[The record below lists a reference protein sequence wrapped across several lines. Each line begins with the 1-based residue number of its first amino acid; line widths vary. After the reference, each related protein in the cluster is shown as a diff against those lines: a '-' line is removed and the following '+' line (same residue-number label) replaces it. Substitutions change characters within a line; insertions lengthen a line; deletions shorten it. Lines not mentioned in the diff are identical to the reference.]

1 MAVSENLSVE
11 SCVERIDKYLDA
23 NTAKLPYIAVDANL
37 LTQLK
42 DHMLNYKLLKMQ
54 YDIQK
59 AEAIKKPK
67 ESVQDESIPL
77 NRKSPKSVKIVKI
90 VNDAVNSRD
99 EYTMDDFR
107 KLFDAIFN

>member
-1 MAVSENLSVE
+1 MAVSENLSLE
-11 SCVERIDKYLDA
+11 PCIERIDKYLEA
-23 NTAKLPYIAVDANL
+23 NTAKLPYIAVDVNL
-37 LTQLK
+37 LNQLK
-42 DHMLNYKLLKMQ
+42 EHMLNYKLLKMQ

-59 AEAIKKPK
+59 AE
-67 ESVQDESIPL
+67 SVKQPQTQKDSIPL
-77 NRKSPKSVKIVKI
+77 NRKSPKSVKIVNI

>member
-23 NTAKLPYIAVDANL
+23 NTAKLPYIAVDVNL
-37 LTQLK
+37 LAQLK
-42 DHMLNYKLLKMQ
+42 EHMLNYKLLKMQ

-77 NRKSPKSVKIVKI
+77 NRKSPKSIKIVKI

>member
-1 MAVSENLSVE
+1 MAVSENLSIE
-11 SCVERIDKYLDA
+11 TCVERIDKYLNA
-23 NTAKLPYIAVDANL
+23 NTAKLPYVAVDVNL

-42 DHMLNYKLLKMQ
+42 EHMLNYKLLRMQ
-54 YDIQK
+54 KDIQK
-59 AEAIKKPK
+59 AEAVTQTQTQK
-67 ESVQDESIPL
+67 DSIPL

-90 VNDAVNSRD
+90 VNDAENSRE

>member
-23 NTAKLPYIAVDANL
+23 NTAKLPYIAVDVNL
-37 LTQLK
+37 LNQLK
-42 DHMLNYKLLKMQ
+42 EHMLNYKLLKMQ
-54 YDIQK
+54 YDIQG

-67 ESVQDESIPL
+67 ESAQDESIPL

>member
-11 SCVERIDKYLDA
+11 SCVERIDKYLEA
-23 NTAKLPYIAVDANL
+23 NTAKLPYIAVDVNL
-37 LTQLK
+37 LNQLK
-42 DHMLNYKLLKMQ
+42 EHMLNYKLLKMQ

-59 AEAIKKPK
+59 AE
-67 ESVQDESIPL
+67 SVKQPQTQKDFIPL
-77 NRKSPKSVKIVKI
+77 NRKSPKSVKIVNI

>member
-1 MAVSENLSVE
+1 MAVSENLSIE

-23 NTAKLPYIAVDANL
+23 NTAKLPYVAVDVNL
-37 LTQLK
+37 LNQLK
-42 DHMLNYKLLKMQ
+42 EHMLNYKLLKMQ
-54 YDIQK
+54 KDIQK
-59 AEAIKKPK
+59 AE
-67 ESVQDESIPL
+67 SVKQQQTQKDSIPL

-90 VNDAVNSRD
+90 VDDAENSRD

>member
-23 NTAKLPYIAVDANL
+23 NTAKLPYIAVDVNL

-59 AEAIKKPK
+59 AEAVKKPK
-67 ESVQDESIPL
+67 APAQNESIPL

>member
-23 NTAKLPYIAVDANL
+23 NTAKLPYIAVDVNL
-37 LTQLK
+37 LNQLK
-42 DHMLNYKLLKMQ
+42 EHMLNYKLLKMQ

-59 AEAIKKPK
+59 AEAVKKPK
-67 ESVQDESIPL
+67 APAQNESIPL
-77 NRKSPKSVKIVKI
+77 NRKAPKSVKIVKI
-90 VNDAVNSRD
+90 VDDAENSRD

-107 KLFDAIFN
+107 KLFNAFFN

>member
-23 NTAKLPYIAVDANL
+23 NTAKLPYIAVDVNL

-42 DHMLNYKLLKMQ
+42 EHMLNYKLLKMQ
-54 YDIQK
+54 KDIQK
-59 AEAIKKPK
+59 AEAVKQPQTQK
-67 ESVQDESIPL
+67 DSIPL

-90 VNDAVNSRD
+90 VNDAENSRE

>member
-1 MAVSENLSVE
+1 MAVSENLSIE
-11 SCVERIDKYLDA
+11 TCVERIDKYLDA

-42 DHMLNYKLLKMQ
+42 EHMLNYKLLKMQ
-54 YDIQK
+54 KDIQK
-59 AEAIKKPK
+59 AEAVKQPQT
-67 ESVQDESIPL
+67 QDESIPL

>member
-1 MAVSENLSVE
+1 MAVSENLSIE

-23 NTAKLPYIAVDANL
+23 NTAKLPYVAVDVNL
-37 LTQLK
+37 LIQLK
-42 DHMLNYKLLKMQ
+42 EHMLNYKLLKMQ
-54 YDIQK
+54 KDIQK
-59 AEAIKKPK
+59 AE
-67 ESVQDESIPL
+67 SVKQQQIQKDSIPL

-90 VNDAVNSRD
+90 MDNADNSRD

>member
-23 NTAKLPYIAVDANL
+23 NTAKLPYIAVDVNL

-42 DHMLNYKLLKMQ
+42 EHMLNYKLLKMQ

-59 AEAIKKPK
+59 AEAVKKPK
-67 ESVQDESIPL
+67 APAQNESIPL
-77 NRKSPKSVKIVKI
+77 NRKSPKSVKIVNI